1 MENSII
7 IPDNRFDFSKLRLVE
22 PISIQGGTYFTKLYN
37 ENESLYIQTPK
48 GTTRQGF
55 VKSSRKIH
63 NDLLFNKE
71 DEQFIQWVLDLENKC
86 IELLYNY
93 SADWFQSPLEMADI
107 ENAFNTILKLN
118 KTNGYVIRSNVKIHT
133 MTKEPVIKVYNQ
145 SETPLSMEHVSKNT
159 NIITIMEIQGIK
171 FTSKSFQ
178 LETEIKQVM
187 VLDKDIFD
195 NCLIKPIIPP
205 SVSSSLGQV
214 KDTSINPQMV
224 EESPFNSND
233 KDYPYQDMS
242 ETDSLIPEITNDS
255 LNDESSNNQNA
266 NENVDL
272 EDLPIQELSLDVD
285 VEMKDRD
292 NKNHVEFS
300 DIPDV
305 KQEEQPSSSLNLD
318 ITEIKDLNLEED
330 EELLTNS
337 DEEENINDY
346 SNEDSDEEEPLPKI
360 TFGEDTILSNIESIQ
375 SLGGTD
381 ETQILEKEIETEV
394 KNDNSQNLEENSKEI
409 APKQPKEEEAQSLV
423 ESILDENDL
432 QNINKDELLEYT
444 NKDLDISDETM
455 TLNKPDKHYY
465 ELFEK
470 VRNEAKEAKKRA
482 KEAYLKA
489 KNIKKSYMLE
499 TMSESSDDSLDS
511 LDESDEETELN
522 LE

>member
-22 PISIQGGTYFTKLYN
+22 PVSIQGGTYFTKLYN
-37 ENESLYIQTPK
+37 ANESLYIQTPK
-48 GTTRQGF
+48 GNSKQGF

-63 NDLLFNKE
+63 NDLLFNK
-71 DEQFIQWVLDLENKC
+71 DNEQFIQWILDLENKC

-93 SADWFQSPLEMADI
+93 SADWFQSPLEMEDI

-118 KTNGYVIRSNVKIHT
+118 KTTGYVIRSNVKIHT

-145 SETPLSMEHVSKNT
+145 SETPLSMDQVTKNT
-159 NIITIMEIQGIK
+159 NIITIMEIQGVR

-178 LETEIKQVM
+178 LETEMKQVM

-195 NCLIKPIIPP
+195 NCLIKPIVQ
-205 SVSSSLGQV
+205 SNNSSSLGQFSEPS
-214 KDTSINPQMV
+214 TIPRLV
-224 EESPFNSND
+224 EE
-233 KDYPYQDMS
+233 
-242 ETDSLIPEITNDS
+242 LIDAP
-255 LNDESSNNQNA
+255 NDESESTSPITQIDSPNLSIPEVTLTDESTEHQA
-266 NENVDL
+266 SSQDIDLDL
-272 EDLPIQELSLDVD
+272 ESSPIQELSLEVD
-285 VEMKDRD
+285 DKKKDLQTE
-292 NKNHVEFS
+292 NHVEFV
-300 DIPDV
+300 DLPDSS
-305 KQEEQPSSSLNLD
+305 KQEFIEEKDPVISSLNLD
-318 ITEIKDLNLEED
+318 ITDLNDNTLITDYED
-330 EELLTNS
+330 EDVEDLNS
-337 DEEENINDY
+337 
-346 SNEDSDEEEPLPKI
+346 DSDEEDTLPKL

-375 SLGGTD
+375 SLGGPQKP
-381 ETQILEKEIETEV
+381 E
-394 KNDNSQNLEENSKEI
+394 NLEEVSNENSPIQEKE
-409 APKQPKEEEAQSLV
+409 QEAQDLV
-423 ESILDENDL
+423 ESILDEVTQQDTNT
-432 QNINKDELLEYT
+432 DELQDFT
-444 NKDLDISDETM
+444 DKDLDVSQETI
-455 TLNKPDKHYY
+455 TLNKPEEHYY